1 MTLTHRRV
9 NPALL
14 DAYMA
19 RSAVILIAVAVLAAA
34 GLIEGVRSNRFGVPE
49 DARAAAAKLAGIPR
63 EVGPWVATEAPMDD
77 RVVAQA
83 EAVGHLS
90 RVYMHRRT
98 GAEVNV
104 LILCGPAGPLGS
116 HTPDICY
123 AGRGYTQV
131 GRGVRKTLALPG
143 GGVATYWSARFE
155 KDGPGE
161 TPLEVC
167 WAWGT
172 DGDWSASANPRGEF
186 AFRSV
191 LYKLYVTRRA
201 TDPADQPPAD
211 PVAEFLTAFLP
222 ETKQALAPHPG
233 SPGRTTP

>member
-1 MTLTHRRV
+1 
-9 NPALL
+9 
-14 DAYMA
+14 MA
-19 RSAVILIAVAVLAAA
+19 RPVVILIAVAVLAVA
-34 GLIEGVRSNRFGVPE
+34 GVVEGVRSNRFGVPE
-49 DARAAAAKLAGIPR
+49 DARAAATKLAGIPR
-63 EVGPWVATEAPMDD
+63 EVGPWVSTEAPMDE
-77 RVVAQA
+77 RTIALA
-83 EAVGHLS
+83 EAVGYVS
-90 RVYMHRRT
+90 RAYTHRQT

-123 AGRGYTQV
+123 AGRGYCQV
-131 GRGVRKTLALPG
+131 GREVRKTLALPG

-161 TPLEVC
+161 APLEVC

-186 AFRSV
+186 ALRSV
-191 LYKLYVTRRA
+191 LYKLYVTRRT
-201 TDPADQPPAD
+201 TDPADRATAD

-222 ETKQALAPHPG
+222 EVKKTLAPDPG
-233 SPGRTTP
+233 PPGPTTP